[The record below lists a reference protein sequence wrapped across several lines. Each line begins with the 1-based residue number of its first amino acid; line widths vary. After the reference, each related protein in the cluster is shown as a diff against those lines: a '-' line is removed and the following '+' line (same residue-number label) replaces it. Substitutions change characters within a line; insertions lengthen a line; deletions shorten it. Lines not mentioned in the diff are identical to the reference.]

1 MCAGGLVL
9 LVLISAEA
17 VEVEGVCL
25 GLLGQELERGRAMY
39 YRQYWAD
46 VYLRRH
52 LRSGVTVQVDLLAE
66 GQEAMPT
73 VRLRGLTMVIPLR
86 SIGTVSAG
94 TVEARWGRGAYYP
107 NLWLDSA
114 LWDRGLVLD
123 VRVWG
128 AAAEGRFRGGAWELV
143 VGASEN
149 GNEAF
154 SARAVCG
161 PAWAGVAFETRD
173 HERRSRGW
181 VVGGGLEV
189 RWLRF
194 LAGYRRYTVSPFPG
208 WHDRAVVLLEL
219 FASRPTGIGAV
230 LACLVSAEDGW
241 EDHAE
246 GVAEVNAQLL
256 PSLRGKARVKAWVPE
271 NRDPLWIAAEPVVRW
286 EPANG
291 VWLEVGEEVGLP
303 TRGPTTYTLRFQT
316 GWLF

>member
-1 MCAGGLVL
+1 MCASALAL
-9 LVLISAEA
+9 LVLVSAEA

-25 GLLGQELERGRAMY
+25 GLVGQELEPGRAMY

-46 VYLRRH
+46 VHLRRH
-52 LRSGVTVQVDLLAE
+52 LLSGVAVQVDLLAD
-66 GQEAMPT
+66 GQEEMPT
-73 VRLRGLTMVIPLR
+73 VRLRGLAVVVPLR

-123 VRVWG
+123 VRVFG
-128 AAAEGRFRGGAWELV
+128 AAAEGRFPGGAWELV
-143 VGASEN
+143 GGASES
-149 GNEAF
+149 GNEAV
-154 SARAVCG
+154 SARAVYG

-173 HERRSRGW
+173 REHQSRGW
-181 VVGGGLEV
+181 VVGGGLEAP
-189 RWLRF
+189 WLRF

-208 WHDRAVVLLEL
+208 SHDRAVVLLEL
-219 FASRPTGIGAV
+219 FASRPTGTGAV
-230 LACLVSAEDGW
+230 LACLLSADDRW

-246 GVAEVNAQLL
+246 GVAEINGQLM
-256 PSLRGKARVKAWVPE
+256 PSLRGKARLKAWVPE
-271 NRDPLWIAAEPVVRW
+271 GRGPLWIAAEPVVRW
-286 EPANG
+286 EPTSG

-316 GWLF
+316 GWVF